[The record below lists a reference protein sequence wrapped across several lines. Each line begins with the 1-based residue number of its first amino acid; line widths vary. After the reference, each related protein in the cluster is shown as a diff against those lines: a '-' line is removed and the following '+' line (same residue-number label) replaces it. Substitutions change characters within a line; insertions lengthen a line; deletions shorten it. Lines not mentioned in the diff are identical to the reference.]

1 MKHQQATAP
10 KFFSR
15 KRCIIFSI
23 IALLLIALSIIAA
36 QPKIANKLSSLINS
50 TRLDRS
56 PGESAFPDIDK
67 ANLSP
72 TRQKIISL
80 AKTEFKAQ
88 SAGTKFSQG
97 AKEPWCANFVS
108 YIMNQAG
115 APLKNPHTGG
125 WRIPGTFT
133 LREYY
138 EANGRFKPANSDY
151 QPLPGDAAIYR
162 NSPVF
167 GDHANIVLK
176 NDNGVLTTVGGNET
190 NRIRVFVNHDKQYDG
205 LLEYAYQQ
213 ITNFSGQCCVLKL
226 KRSQLIVSARKIR
239 PAHRPPRY

>member
-1 MKHQQATAP
+1 MKHQQAAP
-10 KFFSR
+10 KFFPK
-15 KRCIIFSI
+15 KRCIILSV
-23 IALLLIALSIIAA
+23 IALLLIVPITVIT
-36 QPKIANKLSSLINS
+36 QPKIADKLSSLINS
-50 TRLDRS
+50 TSFDRS
-56 PGESAFPDIDK
+56 PGESAFPDIDT

-72 TRQKIISL
+72 TRQKIVSL
-80 AKTEFKAQ
+80 AKTEFEAQ

-138 EANGRFKPANSDY
+138 EANGRFKSANSGY
-151 QPLPGDAAIYR
+151 QPLPGDVAIYR

-167 GDHANIVLK
+167 GDHTNIVLK
-176 NDNGVLTTVGGNET
+176 NDNSVLTTVGGNEA
-190 NRIRVFVNHDKQYDG
+190 NRIRVFVNRDKQYDG
-205 LLEYAYQQ
+205 LLGY
-213 ITNFSGQCCVLKL
+213 GVLN
-226 KRSQLIVSARKIR
+226 
-239 PAHRPPRY
+239 

>member
-1 MKHQQATAP
+1 MKHQQAAAP
-10 KFFSR
+10 KFFSK
-15 KRCIIFSI
+15 KRCIILSVI
-23 IALLLIALSIIAA
+23 TLLLITSGAVIA
-36 QPKIANKLSSLINS
+36 QPKIADKLSSLINS
-50 TRLDRS
+50 NSVRLDRS
-56 PGESAFPDIDK
+56 PGESAFPDIDT

-138 EANGRFKPANSDY
+138 QAADRFKSADSGY
-151 QPLPGDAAIYR
+151 QPLPGDVAIYR

-167 GDHANIVLK
+167 GDHTNIVLK
-176 NDNGVLTTVGGNET
+176 NDNGALTTVGGNEA
-190 NRIRVFVNHDKQYDG
+190 NRIRVFVNRDKQYDG
-205 LLEYAYQQ
+205 LLGYGVP
-213 ITNFSGQCCVLKL
+213 N
-226 KRSQLIVSARKIR
+226 
-239 PAHRPPRY
+239 

>member
-1 MKHQQATAP
+1 MKHQQAAAP
-10 KFFSR
+10 KFFSK
-15 KRCIIFSI
+15 KRCIILSV
-23 IALLLIALSIIAA
+23 IALLFILPIAVIT
-36 QPKIANKLSSLINS
+36 QPKIADKLSSLINS

-56 PGESAFPDIDK
+56 PGEAAFPDIDT

-72 TRQKIISL
+72 VRQKIISL

-88 SAGTKFSQG
+88 SAGVKFSQG
-97 AKEPWCANFVS
+97 AEEAWCANFVS
-108 YIMNQAG
+108 WIMYQAG

-138 EANGRFKPANSDY
+138 EANGRFKPANSGY
-151 QPLPGDAAIYR
+151 QPLPGDVAIYR

-167 GDHANIVLK
+167 GDHTNIVLK
-176 NDNGVLTTVGGNET
+176 NDNGVLTTVGGNEA

-205 LLEYAYQQ
+205 LLGYGVP
-213 ITNFSGQCCVLKL
+213 TNN
-226 KRSQLIVSARKIR
+226 
-239 PAHRPPRY
+239 

>member
-1 MKHQQATAP
+1 MKHQQAAAP
-10 KFFSR
+10 KFFSK
-15 KRCIIFSI
+15 KRCIILSVI
-23 IALLLIALSIIAA
+23 TLLLITSGAVIA
-36 QPKIANKLSSLINS
+36 QPKIADKLSSLINS
-50 TRLDRS
+50 NSVRLDRS
-56 PGESAFPDIDK
+56 PGESAFPDIDT

-138 EANGRFKPANSDY
+138 QAADRFKSADSDY
-151 QPLPGDAAIYR
+151 QPRPGDVAIYR
-162 NSPVF
+162 NSPIF
-167 GDHANIVLK
+167 GDHTNIVLK
-176 NDNGVLTTVGGNET
+176 NDNGVLTTVGGNEA
-190 NRIRVFVNHDKQYDG
+190 NRIRVFVNRDKQYDG
-205 LLEYAYQQ
+205 LLGYGVP
-213 ITNFSGQCCVLKL
+213 N
-226 KRSQLIVSARKIR
+226 
-239 PAHRPPRY
+239 

>member
-1 MKHQQATAP
+1 MKHQQATP
-10 KFFSR
+10 KFFSK
-15 KRCIIFSI
+15 KRCIIFSV
-23 IALLLIALSIIAA
+23 IALLLIVPIAVIA
-36 QPKIANKLSSLINS
+36 QPKIADKLSSLINS

-56 PGESAFPDIDK
+56 PGEAVFPDIDTT
-67 ANLSP
+67 NLSP

-88 SAGTKFSQG
+88 SAGAKFSQG
-97 AKEPWCANFVS
+97 AEEAWCANFVS
-108 YIMNQAG
+108 WIMHQAG

-138 EANGRFKPANSDY
+138 EATGRFKSANSGY

-167 GDHANIVLK
+167 GDHANIVLR
-176 NDNGVLTTVGGNET
+176 NDNGVLTTVGGNEA

-205 LLEYAYQQ
+205 LLGYGVP
-213 ITNFSGQCCVLKL
+213 S
-226 KRSQLIVSARKIR
+226 
-239 PAHRPPRY
+239 

>member
-1 MKHQQATAP
+1 MKHQQAAP
-10 KFFSR
+10 KFFPK
-15 KRCIIFSI
+15 KRCIILSI
-23 IALLLIALSIIAA
+23 IALLLIALSVIAA
-36 QPKIANKLSSLINS
+36 QSKIADKLSSLVNS
-50 TRLDRS
+50 VRLDRS
-56 PGESAFPDIDK
+56 PGESAFPDIDT

-88 SAGTKFSQG
+88 SAGVKFSQG
-97 AKEPWCANFVS
+97 TEEAWCANFVS
-108 YIMNQAG
+108 WIMQQAG

-138 EANGRFKPANSDY
+138 EANGRFKPANSGY
-151 QPLPGDAAIYR
+151 QPLPGDVAIYR

-167 GDHANIVLK
+167 GDHTNIVLK

-205 LLEYAYQQ
+205 LLGYGVP
-213 ITNFSGQCCVLKL
+213 N
-226 KRSQLIVSARKIR
+226 
-239 PAHRPPRY
+239 

>member
-1 MKHQQATAP
+1 MIHMKRPRSAPSKDSSKKRYAIISATVVLLLL
-10 KFFSR
+10 
-15 KRCIIFSI
+15 
-23 IALLLIALSIIAA
+23 ALLGILAI
-36 QPKIANKLSSLINS
+36 QPKIADKLLSPANS
-50 TRLDRS
+50 VRLDRS
-56 PGESAFPDIDK
+56 RGEATFPDI
-67 ANLSP
+67 ATTNLSP

-80 AKTEFKAQ
+80 AKTEFKTQ

-138 EANGRFKPANSDY
+138 EANGRFKPANSGY
-151 QPLPGDAAIYR
+151 QPLPGDVAIYR

-167 GDHANIVLK
+167 GDHTNIVLK
-176 NDNGVLTTVGGNET
+176 NDNGVLTTVGGNEM
-190 NRIRVFVNHDKQYDG
+190 NRIRVFTNRDKQYDG
-205 LLEYAYQQ
+205 LLGYGVP
-213 ITNFSGQCCVLKL
+213 N
-226 KRSQLIVSARKIR
+226 
-239 PAHRPPRY
+239 

>member
-1 MKHQQATAP
+1 MIHMKRPRSAPSKDSSKKRYAIISATVVLLLL
-10 KFFSR
+10 
-15 KRCIIFSI
+15 
-23 IALLLIALSIIAA
+23 ALLGILAI
-36 QPKIANKLSSLINS
+36 QPKIADKLLSPANS
-50 TRLDRS
+50 VRLDRS
-56 PGESAFPDIDK
+56 RGEATFPDI
-67 ANLSP
+67 ATTNLSP

-138 EANGRFKPANSDY
+138 EANGRFKPANSGY
-151 QPLPGDAAIYR
+151 QPLPGDVAIYR

-167 GDHANIVLK
+167 GDHTNIVLK
-176 NDNGVLTTVGGNET
+176 NDNGVLTTVGGNEA
-190 NRIRVFVNHDKQYDG
+190 NRIRVFVNRDKQYDG
-205 LLEYAYQQ
+205 LLGYGVP
-213 ITNFSGQCCVLKL
+213 N
-226 KRSQLIVSARKIR
+226 
-239 PAHRPPRY
+239 

>member
-1 MKHQQATAP
+1 MKHQQAAP
-10 KFFSR
+10 KFFPK
-15 KRCIIFSI
+15 KRGIILSV
-23 IALLLIALSIIAA
+23 IALLLIVPITVIT
-36 QPKIANKLSSLINS
+36 QPKIADKLSSLINS
-50 TRLDRS
+50 TSFDRS
-56 PGESAFPDIDK
+56 PGESAFPDIDT

-80 AKTEFKAQ
+80 AKTEFEAQ

-138 EANGRFKPANSDY
+138 EANGRFKSANSGY
-151 QPLPGDAAIYR
+151 QPLPGDVAIYR

-167 GDHANIVLK
+167 GDHTNIVLK
-176 NDNGVLTTVGGNET
+176 NDNSVLTTVGGNEA
-190 NRIRVFVNHDKQYDG
+190 NRIRVFVNRDKQYDG
-205 LLEYAYQQ
+205 LLGY
-213 ITNFSGQCCVLKL
+213 GVLN
-226 KRSQLIVSARKIR
+226 
-239 PAHRPPRY
+239 

>member
-1 MKHQQATAP
+1 MKHQQAAP
-10 KFFSR
+10 KFFPK
-15 KRCIIFSI
+15 KRCIILSVM
-23 IALLLIALSIIAA
+23 ALLLIVPITVII
-36 QPKIANKLSSLINS
+36 QPKIADKLSSLINS

-56 PGESAFPDIDK
+56 PGEAAFPDIDT

-97 AKEPWCANFVS
+97 AEEAWCANFVS
-108 YIMNQAG
+108 WIMYQAG

-133 LREYY
+133 LREHY
-138 EANGRFKPANSDY
+138 ETAGRFKPANSGY
-151 QPLPGDAAIYR
+151 QPLPGDVAIYR

-167 GDHANIVLK
+167 GDHTNIVLK
-176 NDNGVLTTVGGNET
+176 NDNGVQTTVGGNEA
-190 NRIRVFVNHDKQYDG
+190 NRIRVFINHDKRYDG
-205 LLEYAYQQ
+205 LLGYGVP
-213 ITNFSGQCCVLKL
+213 N
-226 KRSQLIVSARKIR
+226 
-239 PAHRPPRY
+239 

>member
-1 MKHQQATAP
+1 MRFTAMIHMKRPRSAPSKDSSKKRYAIISATVVLLLL
-10 KFFSR
+10 
-15 KRCIIFSI
+15 
-23 IALLLIALSIIAA
+23 ALLGILAI
-36 QPKIANKLSSLINS
+36 QPKIADKLLSPANS
-50 TRLDRS
+50 VRLDRS
-56 PGESAFPDIDK
+56 RGEATFPDI
-67 ANLSP
+67 ATTNLSP

-108 YIMNQAG
+108 YIMKQAG

-138 EANGRFKPANSDY
+138 EANGRFKPVNSGY
-151 QPLPGDAAIYR
+151 QPLPGDVAIYR

-167 GDHANIVLK
+167 GDHTNIVLK
-176 NDNGVLTTVGGNET
+176 NDNGVLTTVGGNEM
-190 NRIRVFVNHDKQYDG
+190 NRIRVFTNRDKQYDG
-205 LLEYAYQQ
+205 LLGYGVP
-213 ITNFSGQCCVLKL
+213 N
-226 KRSQLIVSARKIR
+226 
-239 PAHRPPRY
+239 

>member
-1 MKHQQATAP
+1 MKHQQAAAP
-10 KFFSR
+10 NFFSK
-15 KRCIIFSI
+15 KRCIIFSV
-23 IALLLIALSIIAA
+23 IALLLIVLSAIAA
-36 QPKIANKLSSLINS
+36 QPKIADKLSSLINS

-56 PGESAFPDIDK
+56 PGESVFPDIDT

-97 AKEPWCANFVS
+97 AEEPWCANFVS
-108 YIMNQAG
+108 YIIKQAG

-138 EANGRFKPANSDY
+138 EANGRFKAANSGY
-151 QPLPGDAAIYR
+151 QPLPGDVAIYC

-167 GDHANIVLK
+167 GDHTNIVLK
-176 NDNGVLTTVGGNET
+176 NYNGVLTTVGGNEA
-190 NRIRVFVNHDKQYDG
+190 NRIRVFVNRDKQYDG
-205 LLEYAYQQ
+205 LLVY
-213 ITNFSGQCCVLKL
+213 GVLN
-226 KRSQLIVSARKIR
+226 
-239 PAHRPPRY
+239 

>member
-1 MKHQQATAP
+1 MKHQQTAAP
-10 KFFSR
+10 KFFP
-15 KRCIIFSI
+15 KKHCIILSV
-23 IALLLIALSIIAA
+23 IALLLITPIAVIT
-36 QPKIANKLSSLINS
+36 QPKITDKLSSLINS

-56 PGESAFPDIDK
+56 PGEAAFPDIDTV
-67 ANLSP
+67 NLSP
-72 TRQKIISL
+72 VRQKIISL

-97 AKEPWCANFVS
+97 AEEAWCANFVS
-108 YIMNQAG
+108 WIMYQAG

-138 EANGRFKPANSDY
+138 EAASRFKPANSGY
-151 QPLPGDAAIYR
+151 QPLPGDVVIYR

-167 GDHANIVLK
+167 GDHTNIVLK

-205 LLEYAYQQ
+205 LLGYGVP
-213 ITNFSGQCCVLKL
+213 N
-226 KRSQLIVSARKIR
+226 
-239 PAHRPPRY
+239 

>member
-1 MKHQQATAP
+1 MKHQQAAAP
-10 KFFSR
+10 KFFSK
-15 KRCIIFSI
+15 KRCIILSV
-23 IALLLIALSIIAA
+23 IAPLLIVLIAVIT
-36 QPKIANKLSSLINS
+36 QPKIADKLSSLINS
-50 TRLDRS
+50 TSFDRS
-56 PGESAFPDIDK
+56 PGEAAFPDIDT

-88 SAGTKFSQG
+88 PAGAKFSQG
-97 AKEPWCANFVS
+97 AEEAWCANFVS
-108 YIMNQAG
+108 WIMHQAG

-138 EANGRFKPANSDY
+138 EATGRFKSANSGY

-167 GDHANIVLK
+167 GDHTNIVLK
-176 NDNGVLTTVGGNET
+176 NDNGVLTTVGGNEA
-190 NRIRVFVNHDKQYDG
+190 NRIRVFVNRDNQYDG
-205 LLEYAYQQ
+205 LLGYD
-213 ITNFSGQCCVLKL
+213 VLN
-226 KRSQLIVSARKIR
+226 
-239 PAHRPPRY
+239 